1 MKVYCTRPRHSTQ
14 RPHIND
20 IPDDYLTNDHIQ
32 QRYCHI
38 CGMPLILK
46 NQYLPLEEKGSGGF
60 GITFVALDLNSPGEK
75 LIDKKRRIIKQLHP
89 SMPLSAEL
97 ILKVERFFKQEAKV
111 LEELRHNQIPCFY
124 AFFKLSVPASPTNTA
139 QKFFYLVQEYIE
151 GNDLQKERETGKKY
165 TESEVIEFLREML
178 GILKF
183 IHHQN
188 IIHRDIK
195 PSNVV
200 RCQKT
205 GKLYLIDFG
214 AVKQV
219 IKKVEEGVSES
230 ATVIMTPGFSPPEQV
245 NAGIVYFASDL
256 YSLAATCIYLFT
268 GENPMN
274 LDIPYN
280 LERWQN
286 SVKVRPE
293 LAKIINKMLEPNP
306 KYRYQSADEVMAA
319 LYDARLVQNPH
330 HTVKKPWLY
339 TGFGILGVLAIAF
352 ITYIIYP
359 ITQPPPLPDN
369 YFTRGEESLL
379 TEGITSTNPDC
390 LAAYAK
396 KQAGMSDF
404 SQGNFKKAQ
413 QNFQEATNLF
423 KKAALD
429 NTTAVKCSVD
439 PETLIFLNNAKANDS
454 TQPPL
459 TIAVVNPIN
468 GTSVE
473 FSRLSEEILR
483 GVAHLQNKINERK
496 GINEQ
501 LLQVIIAR
509 DDNTPEIANRVA
521 KYIADNKIPGD
532 KAFNGNIL
540 AVIGN
545 FTSDAIL
552 AADKV
557 YESEKLVAISPTS
570 TAVRQETITPSGY
583 KFKLSKYVF
592 RIAPSDAVATS
603 DLFEYIQKNFPGE
616 KAAIFYNS
624 EKIYSKSLKEGF
636 ESNFTPENVFSCD
649 LGEITINQCDSQMKS
664 ANLLMLSLGLGEAT
678 SKGLFAI
685 QLNNNKHL
693 FAGDSFYSDDK
704 LTPDFAEKAKNMIIA
719 IPFDIELTPQW
730 YKDESIQLWETRYV
744 GWRSATAHDAAQVI
758 ADALQKLGNNPTRQE
773 LYDVLSN
780 EDFQSTPGATGIVEF
795 DELGDRKVKS
805 EDNNRLGV
813 LVQVKNQCKPS
824 LEVHYRFCRI
834 DP

>member
-1 MKVYCTRPRHSTQ
+1 
-14 RPHIND
+14 
-20 IPDDYLTNDHIQ
+20 
-32 QRYCHI
+32 
-38 CGMPLILK
+38 MPLILK

-60 GITFVALDLNSPGEK
+60 GKTFVALDLNSPGEK

-97 ILKVERFFKQEAKV
+97 ILKVERFFKQEAEV
-111 LEELRHNQIPCFY
+111 LEDLRHNQIPCLY
-124 AFFKLSVPASPTNTA
+124 AFFELSVPGSTKTA
-139 QKFFYLVQEYIE
+139 QKLFYLVQEYIE
-151 GNDLQKERETGKKY
+151 GNDLQKESETGKKY
-165 TESEVIEFLREML
+165 TESEIIEFLREML

-219 IKKVEEGVSES
+219 IKKVEEGASES

-245 NAGIVYFASDL
+245 NAGIVYLASDL

-268 GENPMN
+268 GENPMI
-274 LDIPYN
+274 LDIPYD

-293 LAKIINKMLEPNP
+293 FAKIMNKMLEPSP
-306 KYRYQSADEVMAA
+306 KYRYHSADEVMAA
-319 LYDARLVQNPH
+319 LYDAELILNPH
-330 HTVKKPWLY
+330 STVKKSGFY
-339 TGFGILGVLAIAF
+339 AGFGILGVLAIAF

-379 TEGITSTNPDC
+379 TEGTISTNPDC
-390 LAAYAK
+390 LAAFAK
-396 KQAGMSDF
+396 KQAGMNDF
-404 SQGNFKKAQ
+404 SHRNFKKAQ
-413 QNFQEATNLF
+413 QNFQEAINLF

-473 FSRLSEEILR
+473 FSRLSEQILR
-483 GVAHLQNKINERK
+483 GVAHIQNKNNEIK
-496 GINEQ
+496 GIKEQ

-509 DDNTPEIANRVA
+509 DDNSPDIATRVA
-521 KYIADNKIPGD
+521 KHIAENKIPGD

-552 AADKV
+552 GGDKV
-557 YESEKLVAISPTS
+557 YESDKLVAISPTS
-570 TAVRQETITPSGY
+570 TAVRQKTITPSGY
-583 KFKLSKYVF
+583 QFKLSKYVF
-592 RIAPSDAVATS
+592 RIAPSDAVASS

-616 KAAIFYNS
+616 KAGIFYNS

-636 ESNFTPENVFSCD
+636 ESNFPPENVASCD
-649 LGEITINQCDSQMKS
+649 LGEITIDKCDSPIKS

-678 SKGLFAI
+678 NKGLFAI
-685 QLNNNKHL
+685 QSNNNKHL
-693 FAGDSFYSDDK
+693 FAGDSFYSEDK
-704 LTPDFAEKAKNMIIA
+704 LTPDFAEKAKNMILA

-758 ADALQKLGNNPTRQE
+758 ADALQKVGNNPTRQG

-780 EDFQSTPGATGIVEF
+780 NNFQSTPGATGIVEF
-795 DELGDRKVKS
+795 DKLGDRKVKS

>member
-14 RPHIND
+14 RPHVND

-60 GITFVALDLNSPGEK
+60 GITFVVLDLNSPGDK
-75 LIDKKRRIIKQLHP
+75 LLDKKRRIIKQLHP
-89 SMPLSAEL
+89 KMPLSAEL
-97 ILKVERFFKQEAKV
+97 ILKVERFFKQEAEV
-111 LEELRHNQIPCFY
+111 LEELKHNQIPRLY
-124 AFFKLSVPASPTNTA
+124 AFFELSVTAFSTNTA
-139 QKFFYLVQEYIE
+139 QKLFYLVQEYIE
-151 GNDLQKERETGKKY
+151 GNDLQKECATGKKY
-165 TESEVIEFLREML
+165 TESEIIEFLREML
-178 GILKF
+178 DILKF
-183 IHHQN
+183 IHPQN

-219 IKKVEEGVSES
+219 IKKVEEGASES
-230 ATVIMTPGFSPPEQV
+230 ATVIMTPGFSPPEQI

-268 GENPMN
+268 GDNPMN
-274 LDIPYN
+274 LGIPYN
-280 LERWQN
+280 LEWHN

-293 LAKIINKMLEPNP
+293 LVKIINKMLEPSP

-319 LYDARLVQNPH
+319 LYDARLVLNPDA
-330 HTVKKPWLY
+330 TVKKPWLY
-339 TGFGILGVLAIAF
+339 AGFGIFGVVAIAF
-352 ITYIIYP
+352 ITYIVYLVI
-359 ITQPPPLPDN
+359 QAPPLPDN

-390 LAAYAK
+390 LAAHAK
-396 KQAGMSDF
+396 KQAGMTDF
-404 SQGNFKKAQ
+404 SLGKFKKAQ
-413 QNFQEATNLF
+413 QNFQEAMNLF

-429 NTTAVKCSVD
+429 NITSVKCSVD

-473 FSRLSEEILR
+473 FSRLSEQILR
-483 GVAHLQNKINERK
+483 GVAHLQNKFNQKK

-509 DDNTPEIANRVA
+509 DDNTPLIATRVA
-521 KYIADNKIPGD
+521 KHIAENKIPGD
-532 KAFNGNIL
+532 EAFNGNIL

-570 TAVRQETITPSGY
+570 TAVRQKTITPSGY
-583 KFKLSKYVF
+583 QFKLSKYVF
-592 RIAPSDAVATS
+592 RIAPSDAVASS

-624 EKIYSKSLKEGF
+624 GKIYSKSLKEGL

-649 LGEITINQCDSQMKS
+649 LGKITISECDSQMKK
-664 ANLLMLSLGLGEAT
+664 ANLLMLSLGSGEAT
-678 SKGLFAI
+678 SRGLSAI

-704 LTPDFAEKAKNMIIA
+704 LTPDFAEKAKNMILA

-730 YKDESIQLWETRYV
+730 YKNESIQLWETRYV

-758 ADALQKLGNNPTRQE
+758 ADALQRLGNNPTRQG

-780 EDFQSTPGATGIVEF
+780 KYFQSTPGATGIVEF
-795 DELGDRKVKS
+795 DELRDRKVKS

-813 LVQVKNQCKPS
+813 LVQVKNQCKP
-824 LEVHYRFCRI
+824 EDQVHYRFCRI

>member
-20 IPDDYLTNDHIQ
+20 IPNDYLTNDPIQ

-38 CGMPLILK
+38 CGMALILK

-60 GITFVALDLNSPGEK
+60 GKTFVVLDLNSPGEK

-89 SMPLSAEL
+89 RMPLSAEL
-97 ILKVERFFKQEAKV
+97 ILQVEHFFKQEAEV
-111 LEELRHNQIPCFY
+111 LENLKHNQIPRLY
-124 AFFKLSVPASPTNTA
+124 AFFELSVTAFPTNTA
-139 QKFFYLVQEYIE
+139 QKLFYLVQEYIE
-151 GNDLQKERETGKKY
+151 GNDLQKESQNGKKY
-165 TESEVIEFLREML
+165 TESEVVEFLREML
-178 GILKF
+178 DILKF
-183 IHHQN
+183 IHPQN

-230 ATVIMTPGFSPPEQV
+230 ATVIITPGFSPPEQI

-280 LERWQN
+280 LERWKN
-286 SVKVRPE
+286 SVKVRPKF
-293 LAKIINKMLEPNP
+293 AKIINKMLEPSP

-319 LYDARLVQNPH
+319 LYDARLVLNPDH
-330 HTVKKPWLY
+330 RVKKPWIY
-339 TGFGILGVLAIAF
+339 AGFGIFGVVAIAF
-352 ITYIIYP
+352 ITYIIYS
-359 ITQPPPLPDN
+359 ITQLPPLPDN

-379 TEGITSTNPDC
+379 TQGITSTNPDC

-404 SQGNFKKAQ
+404 SQGKFKKAQ
-413 QNFQEATNLF
+413 QNFQEAINFF

-459 TIAVVNPIN
+459 TIAIVNPIN

-473 FSRLSEEILR
+473 FSRLSEQILR
-483 GVAHLQNKINERK
+483 GVAHLQNKINQRK
-496 GINEQ
+496 GINKQ

-509 DDNTPEIANRVA
+509 DDNTPQIATRVA

-532 KAFNGNIL
+532 EAFNGNIL

-552 AADKV
+552 GGDKV

-570 TAVRQETITPSGY
+570 TAVRKKTSGY

-592 RIAPSDAVATS
+592 RIAPSDAVASS

-616 KAAIFYNS
+616 KAGIFYNS
-624 EKIYSKSLKEGF
+624 DKIYSKSLKEEL
-636 ESNFTPENVFSCD
+636 ESNFTPKNVFSCD
-649 LGEITINQCDSQMKS
+649 LGKMTINQCDSQMKN
-664 ANLLMLSLGLGEAT
+664 ANLLMLSLGSGEAT

-704 LTPDFAEKAKNMIIA
+704 LTPDFAEKAKNMILA
-719 IPFDIELTPQW
+719 VPFDIELTPQW
-730 YKDESIQLWETRYV
+730 YKDESIKLWETRYV

-758 ADALQKLGNNPTRQE
+758 ADALQQLGNNPTRQG

-780 EDFQSTPGATGIVEF
+780 KDFQSTPGATGIVEF
-795 DELGDRKVKS
+795 DESGDRKVKS

-813 LVQVKNQCKPS
+813 LVQVKNQCKP
-824 LEVHYRFCRI
+824 EDQVHYRFCRI